1 MSNQINDI
9 VIGTISGIKPY
20 GIFVKLNDTFGFCHI
35 SNVSKNFIK
44 NLNDLFKIGQSVKV
58 KIIEIDENNKIN
70 LSMKEINQEP
80 IIESP
85 KTIQNHSKNESN
97 INSFNN
103 KKQSFDDMLNSFL
116 KQSDDKLSS
125 IDRRN
130 KNIKKDKILGYHIYW

>member
-9 VIGTISGIKPY
+9 VTGTISGIKPY

-44 NLNDLFKIGQSVKV
+44 NLNDLFKIGKSVKV

-130 KNIKKDKILGYHIYW
+130 KKHQKR

>member
-1 MSNQINDI
+1 MSNHIDDI
-9 VIGTISGIKPY
+9 ITGTISGIKPY
-20 GIFVKLNDTFGFCHI
+20 GLFVKLNNSFGFCHI
-35 SNVSKNFIK
+35 SNVSKKFIK
-44 NLNDLFKIGQSVKV
+44 DLNDLFKIGQLVKV

-70 LSMKEINQEP
+70 LSMKEINQES

-130 KNIKKDKILGYHIYW
+130 KKHQKR

>member
-9 VIGTISGIKPY
+9 ITGTISGIKPY
-20 GIFVKLNDTFGFCHI
+20 GIFVKLDDTFGFCHI

-80 IIESP
+80 TPVSP
-85 KTIQNHSKNESN
+85 KTVQNHSKNDSN
-97 INSFNN
+97 INSFSN

-116 KQSDDKLSS
+116 KQADDKLSS

-130 KNIKKDKILGYHIYW
+130 KKHQKR

>member
-9 VIGTISGIKPY
+9 VTGTISGIKPY

-130 KNIKKDKILGYHIYW
+130 KKHQKR